1 MIVDKMDYI
10 FAIAKEQNLT
20 RAAKSLF
27 VSQSTLT
34 MYLNRVEGELG
45 IKLFDRSKTPILP
58 TPAGELCIEELK
70 KIRQIETRLS
80 GRLQQLAHPEEI
92 LNVGIGLMHS
102 VAWMPR
108 LLPLF
113 HEHYP
118 DVSVRLIEQGDELL
132 LKALQSND
140 ADIIIGGMP
149 VSTQDVT
156 VTLALEQ
163 LLLIVPRAFN
173 IIPSWAYTGNSYENP
188 YEIDPKQLQGLP
200 LILPSTVN
208 DIGGIT
214 NQTSLLALN
223 ASIEAARAGEAGRG
237 FSVVATEISGM
248 ATRTKEA
255 TVHITELISNVSN
268 AIMEVV
274 GVVSKMVEGI
284 NDEKTGT
291 SNAEESFESIADNT
305 RAIQNNAD
313 TLSRSIS
320 ELQNANKEIVDSIQ
334 TISAISQQVSAH
346 AGETMQAEEENV
358 NVMEDVSAIMQKLAT
373 LASRS

>member
-70 KIRQIETRLS
+70 NIRQIETRLS

-214 NQTSLLALN
+214 NQVLEHFDIRPKFVT
-223 ASIEAARAGEAGRG
+223 
-237 FSVVATEISGM
+237 T
-248 ATRTKEA
+248 
-255 TVHITELISNVSN
+255 
-268 AIMEVV
+268 
-274 GVVSKMVEGI
+274 
-284 NDEKTGT
+284 
-291 SNAEESFESIADNT
+291 
-305 RAIQNNAD
+305 
-313 TLSRSIS
+313 
-320 ELQNANKEIVDSIQ
+320 VDSMQ
-334 TISAISQQVSAH
+334 TAAMLVAQDMGYLFTSPIFLKAQMAELAPNIVYCMARGIPDSRKIVAVYHSDTYKEEMISQFLKLLRV
-346 AGETMQAEEENV
+346 
-358 NVMEDVSAIMQKLAT
+358 VMFKDQPGMFPLDG
-373 LASRS
+373 

>member
-173 IIPSWAYTGNSYENP
+173 IIPSWAYTGDSYENP

-208 DIGGIT
+208 DIGGIA
-214 NQTSLLALN
+214 NQVLEHFDIRPKFVT
-223 ASIEAARAGEAGRG
+223 
-237 FSVVATEISGM
+237 T
-248 ATRTKEA
+248 
-255 TVHITELISNVSN
+255 
-268 AIMEVV
+268 
-274 GVVSKMVEGI
+274 
-284 NDEKTGT
+284 
-291 SNAEESFESIADNT
+291 
-305 RAIQNNAD
+305 
-313 TLSRSIS
+313 
-320 ELQNANKEIVDSIQ
+320 VDSMQ
-334 TISAISQQVSAH
+334 TAAMLVAQDMGYLFTSPIFLKAQMAELAPNIVYCMARGIPDSRKIVAVYHSDTYKEEMISQFLKLLRV
-346 AGETMQAEEENV
+346 
-358 NVMEDVSAIMQKLAT
+358 VMFKDQPGMFPLDG
-373 LASRS
+373 

>member
-20 RAAKSLF
+20 RAAKRLF

-34 MYLNRVEGELG
+34 MYLNRVERELG
-45 IKLFDRSKTPILP
+45 TKLFDRSKTPILP

-80 GRLQQLAHPEEI
+80 GRLQQLAHPEES

-102 VAWMPR
+102 AAWMPR

-118 DVSVRLIEQGDELL
+118 DVSVHLIEQGDELL

-163 LLLIVPRAFN
+163 LLLIVPRSFN
-173 IIPSWAYTGNSYENP
+173 IVPSWAYGGNSYEHP
-188 YEIDPKQLQGLP
+188 YEIDPKQLQDLP
-200 LILPSTVN
+200 LILPSTAN

-214 NQTSLLALN
+214 NQVLEHFDIRPKFVTTVDSMQTAALLAAQDMGYLFTSPLFLK
-223 ASIEAARAGEAGRG
+223 AQMAELAPRIVYCMARGIPDSRKI
-237 FSVVATEISGM
+237 VAVYRPDTY
-248 ATRTKEA
+248 KE
-255 TVHITELISNVSN
+255 E
-268 AIMEVV
+268 M
-274 GVVSKMVEGI
+274 
-284 NDEKTGT
+284 
-291 SNAEESFESIADNT
+291 
-305 RAIQNNAD
+305 
-313 TLSRSIS
+313 
-320 ELQNANKEIVDSIQ
+320 
-334 TISAISQQVSAH
+334 ISQFLKLLRV
-346 AGETMQAEEENV
+346 
-358 NVMEDVSAIMQKLAT
+358 VMFQDQPGMFPLEG
-373 LASRS
+373 